1 MEIKGRIIYV
11 SPLASGTSNTGKQ
24 WSKQEYVLETVEQY
38 PKKVHFSMFNDN
50 IVQFMEGQSVVIQAN
65 IESREF
71 NGKWYT
77 QVTAWRA
84 ELDRQPQGGIVTPQP
99 QSITPQPHS
108 SAPAQQAPLNPPS
121 EQQQLEDA
129 FMKQA
134 KPEGDDLPFL

>member
-77 QVTAWRA
+77 QVTAFRA
-84 ELDRQPQGGIVTPQP
+84 ELDSQPQGG
-99 QSITPQPHS
+99 SITPQPRS

-121 EQQQLEDA
+121 ALQQQEDA

-134 KPEGDDLPFL
+134 KPEGDDLPF